1 MWYNEEYNT
10 RGFEVIFPD
19 ELKITKNDSDNSPIR
34 GWSWHDDTPQEYL
47 DWLESLETEEP

>member
-34 GWSWHDDTPQEYL
+34 GWSWHDDTPQQYL